1 MPKEIPIN
9 QLILSTN
16 YKLNE
21 NNRLN
26 DLILVTITA
35 HTHTKKISFPLRI
48 SGNCELVI
56 FTEEILNGK
65 LYFLCSECN
74 CGDENRKIF

>member
-1 MPKEIPIN
+1 MIKTLRENMPKEIPIN

-35 HTHTKKISFPLRI
+35 HTQKMSFPL
-48 SGNCELVI
+48 
-56 FTEEILNGK
+56 
-65 LYFLCSECN
+65 
-74 CGDENRKIF
+74 

>member
-1 MPKEIPIN
+1 MKFQYNIAFNGSVIVSLDSTVIINVYNKGLKLCARNMPKEIPIN

-35 HTHTKKISFPLRI
+35 HTQKISFPL
-48 SGNCELVI
+48 
-56 FTEEILNGK
+56 
-65 LYFLCSECN
+65 
-74 CGDENRKIF
+74 